1 VGDEQARNL
10 FPEAV
15 CVARC
20 RGWGNADARRRHA
33 GGIVGL
39 PFESVCFRGRSEWR
53 LVSFPAYTEAL
64 RVLSRGIDT
73 DLNAALLAA
82 LKPMDGADPVV
93 YLADVSH
100 RMLIPVP
107 SADGKSDV
115 ADEEISSTMAGRAFI
130 TRKPVSAERPDGFR
144 LWVPL
149 VEGTMRTGVLAVTLR
164 FLDDEKLANVEM
176 LGVFA
181 GLALAATAPLSDL
194 SHVRRRGRTMSL
206 AATMQ
211 WSLMPPLAAATER
224 AAIAGVLEPA
234 YDIAGDGFDYAI
246 NADAIEFA
254 ILDGMGHGVAS
265 SMLTGLAIGAY
276 RHSRRERSSLPDMH
290 NAIERAIFD
299 QYDGEAF
306 ATGIIG
312 RLSTATGE
320 LDWSCAGHPAPLL
333 LRERRVI
340 AELECAPVLP
350 FGLGDEGP
358 VSVGLEVLQ
367 PGDAVLLFTDG
378 VVEARTSTGEEFGL
392 TRLIDLFEREAAS
405 GRSGEELL
413 RRVVRAVLD
422 YQVDELRDD
431 ATMMLVE
438 WMGTTDRLDT
448 EVPEQRPVLSLS

>member
-1 VGDEQARNL
+1 
-10 FPEAV
+10 
-15 CVARC
+15 
-20 RGWGNADARRRHA
+20 
-33 GGIVGL
+33 
-39 PFESVCFRGRSEWR
+39 
-53 LVSFPAYTEAL
+53 VSSPAYTEAL

-73 DLNAALLAA
+73 DLDAALLAA
-82 LKPMDGADPVV
+82 LEPVSGTDPVV
-93 YLADVSH
+93 YLADFAH

-107 SADGKSDV
+107 GAGGRSDV
-115 ADEEISSTMAGRAFI
+115 ADEEISSTMPGRAFI
-130 TRKPVSAERPDGFR
+130 TRKPVSAERGDGFR
-144 LWVPL
+144 VWVPL
-149 VEGTMRTGVLAVTLR
+149 VEGTMRTGVLAVTVP
-164 FLDDEKLANVEM
+164 FVDDETLADAEM

-194 SHVRRRGRTMSL
+194 SHLRRRGRTMSL

-246 NADAIEFA
+246 NADVIEFA

-276 RHSRRERSSLPDMH
+276 RHSRREGSSLQEIH
-290 NAIERAIFD
+290 NAIERAIFE

-333 LRERRVI
+333 LRDRRVI
-340 AELECAPVLP
+340 GELDCAPVLP
-350 FGLGDEGP
+350 FGLGDDGP
-358 VSVGLEVLQ
+358 VAVGLQVLQ
-367 PGDAVLLFTDG
+367 PGDAVLLYTDG
-378 VVEARTSTGEEFGL
+378 VVEARTVTGEEFGL
-392 TRLIDLFEREAAS
+392 ERLIDLFEREAAS
-405 GRSGEELL
+405 GRAGEELL

-422 YQVDELRDD
+422 YQVDALRDD

-438 WMGTTDRLDT
+438 WIGTTDRLDT
-448 EVPEQRPVLSLS
+448 DVPAQRPELTLS